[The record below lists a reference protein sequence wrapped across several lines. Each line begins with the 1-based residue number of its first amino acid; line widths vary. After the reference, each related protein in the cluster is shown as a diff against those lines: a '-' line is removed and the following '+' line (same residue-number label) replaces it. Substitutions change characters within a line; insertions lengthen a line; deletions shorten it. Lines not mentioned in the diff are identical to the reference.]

1 MMTTQRIT
9 VSGSRWSMLVL
20 ILSLIWSAPVP
31 AQEAQVRSAESIKAG
46 LTGESRGVRVRI
58 KTNAEGYVNPQAA
71 DYVSLD
77 TITFELNQAILRPAA
92 IRQLKEVA
100 KALESQELKGT
111 RILIEGHTC
120 NRGTADYN
128 QDLSV
133 RRAQAARD
141 HLVNVEG
148 IDSKR
153 FETEGFGETRPVASN
168 DTDTGQARNR
178 RVDFVRLEASDR
190 PTVSRGLRGL
200 PTLPGTD
207 ASKGRF
213 LQVELRGIP
222 KKTGRE
228 FQLTP
233 DNNTLSSGDMFQLRM
248 TVNEG
253 CHLYVFFG
261 SAGGQPEWLYPDTDV
276 AYGRWHYF
284 GNTVVLPEPDKW
296 FYLDNAPGE
305 EVLYIIAA
313 PKPLPDGETL
323 PSVVDK
329 NGADA
334 QQLRTALGN
343 PEIQVERLVINHQ

>member
-1 MMTTQRIT
+1 MTNEDLRECQPMMSTQCKA
-9 VSGSRWSMLVL
+9 VLSRLLPVL
-20 ILSLIWSAPVP
+20 ALAFTWAAP
-31 AQEAQVRSAESIKAG
+31 AQEPEGQIRSADHIVDAM
-46 LTGESRGVRVRI
+46 TGQTRGTRVRI
-58 KTNAEGYVNPQAA
+58 KTNADGYVNPQAA
-71 DYVSLD
+71 DFVSLD
-77 TITFELNQAILRPAA
+77 TITFELNQAVLRPAA

-100 KALESQELKGT
+100 KALESQELNGA

-133 RRAQAARD
+133 RRAQAVRD

-148 IDSKR
+148 IDAKR

-168 DTDTGQARNR
+168 DTEAGQARNR

-190 PTVSRGLRGL
+190 PSVSRGVRGL
-200 PTLPGTD
+200 LPPSEMG
-207 ASKGRF
+207 ASKERF
-213 LQVELRGIP
+213 VQVELRGIP

-233 DNNTLSSGDMFQLRM
+233 DNNALNSGDMFQLRM

-261 SAGGQPEWLYPDTDV
+261 SAGNKPEWLYPDTDV

-284 GNTVVLPEPDKW
+284 GDTVV
-296 FYLDNAPGE
+296 
-305 EVLYIIAA
+305 
-313 PKPLPDGETL
+313 
-323 PSVVDK
+323 
-329 NGADA
+329 
-334 QQLRTALGN
+334 
-343 PEIQVERLVINHQ
+343 